1 LSEEPLSGKL
11 EHDKALIYGALQ
23 RGRGFLG
30 YEQPGAI
37 AGFAFWARSGGD
49 EATMGEA
56 VALENTLEVRIRLPA
71 PARLRLLRD
80 GQVVTESSGDRMTL
94 MSHLPGVYR
103 IEAYRRYAG
112 RKRGWIFSN
121 PIYVH

>member
-1 LSEEPLSGKL
+1 
-11 EHDKALIYGALQ
+11 
-23 RGRGFLG
+23 
-30 YEQPGAI
+30 
-37 AGFAFWARSGGD
+37 
-49 EATMGEA
+49 MGETL
-56 VALENTLEVRIRLPA
+56 ALESTLEIRIRLPA

-80 GQVVTESSGDRMTL
+80 GQLVTESNSDRLTL

-103 IEAYRRYAG
+103 VEAYRRYAG

>member
-1 LSEEPLSGKL
+1 
-11 EHDKALIYGALQ
+11 
-23 RGRGFLG
+23 
-30 YEQPGAI
+30 
-37 AGFAFWARSGGD
+37 
-49 EATMGEA
+49 MGETL
-56 VALENTLEVRIRLPA
+56 ALESTLEIRIRLPA

-80 GQVVTESSGDRMTL
+80 GQLVTESNGDRLTL

-103 IEAYRRYAG
+103 VEAYRRYAG